1 MYLYLCYVCI
11 FSDKL
16 QSVCKRKSA
25 HFITFF
31 CLQVGRHSN
40 FPPHLFSSC
49 CHHSKYYY
57 IYIQHNAN
65 SKTIQQ
71 LCKILFRK
79 KYIFFKCYILIYTI
93 LQDLFKFS
101 ELSSELE
108 KNVIV
113 VFFYD
118 QTLHDCLSVA
128 FFDYL
133 EKGSIPWVIAETLKK
148 RLSKDHIIRQS
159 VFKKNCPHIVGGA

>member
-1 MYLYLCYVCI
+1 MKFDLLSTLQSPTYLSWSCSAGIISTKARCTIMYLYLCYVCI

-57 IYIQHNAN
+57 IYTQYNAN

-79 KYIFFKCYILIYTI
+79 KYIFFKCYITI
-93 LQDLFKFS
+93 QYYKIFS
-101 ELSSELE
+101 SFPNSAQ
-108 KNVIV
+108 N
-113 VFFYD
+113 
-118 QTLHDCLSVA
+118 S
-128 FFDYL
+128 
-133 EKGSIPWVIAETLKK
+133 K
-148 RLSKDHIIRQS
+148 RT
-159 VFKKNCPHIVGGA
+159 

>member
-1 MYLYLCYVCI
+1 MKFDLLSTLQSPTYLSWSCSAGIISTKARCTIMYLYLCYVCI

-31 CLQVGRHSN
+31 CLQVGIQTSLPTY
-40 FPPHLFSSC
+40 FLPAAIIVSTTT
-49 CHHSKYYY
+49 
-57 IYIQHNAN
+57 YIQYNAN

-113 VFFYD
+113 VFF
-118 QTLHDCLSVA
+118 LV
-128 FFDYL
+128 
-133 EKGSIPWVIAETLKK
+133 
-148 RLSKDHIIRQS
+148 RL
-159 VFKKNCPHIVGGA
+159 FT